1 MALKEFFSK
10 WMDGDDD
17 GAPSNNKETQPKAN
31 PNPNP
36 SGSLPLSESLTQRR
50 VEITMLPED
59 YETEEIVKTFLEECG
74 VQPSDKVIVPLL
86 QARLLLAMV
95 LAHRICVQLR
105 HWDRKCEIDLESV
118 SGVILDQL
126 PQLVGAQKQ
135 DEIELVLK
143 NLETEIWRCL
153 VQTKTWSTAHS
164 LTTREAKMLAA

>member
-10 WMDGDDD
+10 WMDDDD
-17 GAPSNNKETQPKAN
+17 SSKKMETQSKAN
-31 PNPNP
+31 SNTNPP
-36 SGSLPLSESLTQRR
+36 GSLPLSESLTQRR

-59 YETEEIVKTFLEECG
+59 CETEEIVKTFLEECG

-118 SGVILDQL
+118 SCVILDQL
-126 PQLVGAQKQ
+126 PQLVGAQQQ

-143 NLETEIWRCL
+143 NLETNIWRCL
-153 VQTKTWSTAHS
+153 VETKTWPSAHS
-164 LTTREAKMLAA
+164 LTTRETKMLAA

>member
-10 WMDGDDD
+10 WMVDDD
-17 GAPSNNKETQPKAN
+17 VGTSSKNVETQAKA
-31 PNPNP
+31 NPNP
-36 SGSLPLSESLTQRR
+36 SGSLLLSESLTQRR

-59 YETEEIVKTFLEECG
+59 CETEEIVKTFLEECG

-118 SGVILDQL
+118 SCVILDQL
-126 PQLVGAQKQ
+126 PQLVGAQQQ

-143 NLETEIWRCL
+143 NLETNIWRCL
-153 VQTKTWSTAHS
+153 VETKTWPSAHS